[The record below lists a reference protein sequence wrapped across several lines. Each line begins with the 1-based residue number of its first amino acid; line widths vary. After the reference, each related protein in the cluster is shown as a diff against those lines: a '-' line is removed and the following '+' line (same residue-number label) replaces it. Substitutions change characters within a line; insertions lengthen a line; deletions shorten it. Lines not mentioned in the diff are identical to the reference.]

1 MPQGIVENN
10 RAIGQQLAEANSQVF
25 YQLRHLRG
33 GEEAV
38 KQSPGKTIVL
48 SGRAERAQAYA
59 F

>member
-33 GEEAV
+33 GGGGSQTE
-38 KQSPGKTIVL
+38 PW
-48 SGRAERAQAYA
+48 
-59 F
+59 